1 MKLPETLRLK
11 TALPKSRRGVALVT
25 VLTVMALTTILVL
38 TFFSLAS
45 SEHRASNTYSHGL
58 QAQQVAEQ
66 AVNLVIAQIREAT
79 NTEDSS
85 SVGLSNRKAWAS
97 QPGAVRVWTNGGSI
111 DGIYKLYSDDNMRTI
126 DEREMEEDFDEM
138 RVWSDL
144 PSHYV
149 DLNEPVIRGEKVY
162 YPIVHPAASVVP
174 EWPKPLAG
182 DTNGVEGFSY
192 ESSEL
197 EEGAFG
203 AKAAAIAG
211 ADDGH
216 LAMPAMWLY
225 QLADGTIGHLDTS
238 GGNEDSG
245 YQFVPISGNGTPSAE
260 NQMVARFAFWADDET
275 CKLNLNTHAGGLA
288 WDIPKAGGDLDMDM
302 GRYQPAQKEW
312 QRYPGHPAT
321 THLGPALAP
330 GIVDIVN
337 DRDAMEM
344 LYDVTP
350 RVVGGGSESGTR
362 LIDTRNPEEENGLV
376 ADKEPLFPSLDDM
389 IMRSDR
395 EPHEYPNANGDPI
408 PADELSEYLERSK
421 FFITTQSRA
430 PEVNMFNLPRVAI
443 WPIYNAERETGA
455 RSEYM
460 TRLTPFDR
468 LIHYCASVGGTSSK
482 NRYDYIFRRQ
492 NADSSTFDYEN
503 IDRNQVLYSYLDD
516 LMEAR
521 FPGWNNSFDAADKY
535 GDFGQDQV
543 LTQIFDYIRT
553 TNLHDDTVYAENF
566 QAAYSK
572 KNHSEHLTYTNPRDG
587 NDFNKGFGHKG
598 HGQVTPIRIGET
610 KGFGRFYHLAGVDVV
625 VGVAA
630 QPMNENYEQGLV
642 RYAGVDGYRGRIW
655 DQPSQDIEITNIP
668 PWRRRDG
675 RLGSPGD
682 KDYRAQWP
690 DWLIRL
696 HPQYGPSHP
705 DWTRLSGPDTSIA
718 ASPNPGEQKA
728 REWAAAFQP
737 ERWNWQ
743 LAFQDTGYLRLV
755 WQDPSVYKYS
765 WRALTDES
773 FEDKMRLKVGEKLV
787 QSTLMFD
794 LFTPSIGWCGINPD
808 MEIDIT
814 AMSGMTF
821 NSATGPVTYHAFDPG
836 YHAVSPVARP
846 RGIGTIAPVYRWA
859 TNWTKPHR
867 EGGVRAWGGY
877 LPGTFMFQARDVL
890 GERGARPFGSNAAW
904 YHMWHSIKVDHN
916 DGASGVPAATGPLSR
931 ARLTPLDRGYTLIEN
946 ALDQVNGI
954 RDLGGSSADIAAG
967 YRYDLVT
974 VPFKIGG
981 ANPGLIFNG
990 GTLRFEIFDGGY
1002 NAEMSEQID
1011 GDSDRDLVQDI
1022 EIVLDPFSFDAQQMR
1037 MAPSSPGWV
1046 NEFDGLS
1053 VDSTGVMEY
1062 ASMTAEPA
1070 NPYPSEQV
1078 SARMKGGAWTSPKSS
1093 GSAFFAATNTGNPL
1107 RGRMSDA
1114 VIHWNGPYIKGY
1126 HAVTSRTRGF
1136 NRYRD
1141 TGDERGRNK
1150 TVGEV
1155 DVVQSYTIPSGDL
1168 RLAAA
1173 WAEIPR
1179 RELFRPHRFW
1189 GQRPMAHSLTNALG
1203 QKRQGYYLQDDT
1215 ANIDPREFLIVPGG
1229 TLGNDPY
1236 RNKVP
1241 MPMAGTAE
1249 GATDPNDFLSERVQQ
1264 FGDFDNGAGTMIDGP
1279 YINKP
1284 DEGNVH
1290 ALKTKF
1296 TQEVVHYWES
1306 RRNFGEFPY
1315 FSHPEKAESG
1325 GPSYFSPNRIVS
1337 GPGMF
1342 GSLPTGFATNEPSDA
1357 DQPWKTLLFRPGVLG
1372 GNYTAEHTG
1381 ALDPPD
1387 HLIMDLFW
1395 MPVVEPYAISEPL
1408 STAGKVNLN
1417 YQMVPY
1423 LHVTRNTALRGVFRS
1438 EFMLC
1443 IPNQYHDD
1451 YKHNRGRGRGY
1462 HWRDSPYG
1470 GELQGKRLR
1479 TVILEDKTL
1488 EQFEDRFNRGRDIFK
1503 SGTEICEIHLVPQE
1517 VSERLGAG
1525 RRGSIGTYTPSV
1537 DQMKDGTYWSDHVL
1551 VGDNSRERPY
1561 TNIQQRVTTKSNT
1574 FKVHF
1579 RAQVIKQSRR
1589 ESDDEYR
1596 TWRPTF
1602 DTVQAEY
1609 RGSSIV
1615 ERYVDP
1621 NDKNLE
1627 DYAET
1632 PSASLSQHYRYRVV
1646 NPRRFAP

>member
-312 QRYPGHPAT
+312 QRYPAHPAT
-321 THLGPALAP
+321 VHLGAALAP
-330 GIVDIVN
+330 GIADIVN

-344 LYDVTP
+344 LYDVVP

-362 LIDTRNPEEENGLV
+362 LIDTRNPREENGLV
-376 ADKEPLFPSLDDM
+376 PDKEPLFPSLDDM

-395 EPHEYPNANGDPI
+395 EPHEYPDANGSPL
-408 PADELSEYLERSK
+408 PEDELSEYLERSK
-421 FFITTQSRA
+421 FFVTTQSRA
-430 PEVNMFNLPRVAI
+430 PEVNMFNLPKVAM
-443 WPIYNAERETGA
+443 WPIYNAPRGTGA
-455 RSEYM
+455 RSEYF
-460 TRLTPFDR
+460 TKLTAFDR
-468 LIHYCASVGGTSSK
+468 LIHYCASVGGGTGDS
-482 NRYDYIFRRQ
+482 RFDYIFRRQ
-492 NADSSTFDYEN
+492 SADSATFDYEN
-503 IDRNQVLYSYLDD
+503 IDRNRELYAYLDAMMD
-516 LMEAR
+516 SNI
-521 FPGWNNSFDAADKY
+521 PGYGGSFSQKY
-535 GDFGQDQV
+535 GSNGQDAL
-543 LTQIFDYIRT
+543 LTLIFDYIRS
-553 TNLHDDTVYAENF
+553 TNLHDDTVYDGASFGLAF
-566 QAAYSK
+566 QK
-572 KNHSEHLTYTNPRDG
+572 RNNDTHHTFTNPRDG

-598 HGQVTPIRIGET
+598 HGQVTPIQINDT
-610 KGFGRFYHLAGVDVV
+610 KGMGRFFSVSGCSIHVACVGEPQARHPLYPGV
-625 VGVAA
+625 G
-630 QPMNENYEQGLV
+630 
-642 RYAGVDGYRGRIW
+642 GYRGRTW
-655 DQPSQDIEITNIP
+655 DPPSEELAYTNIP
-668 PWRRRDG
+668 PWKRLDG
-675 RLGSPGD
+675 APGKID
-682 KDYRAQWP
+682 DADSASQWP
-690 DWLIRL
+690 NWVRQLKQNG
-696 HPQYGPSHP
+696 PQEEF
-705 DWTRLSGPDTSIA
+705 
-718 ASPNPGEQKA
+718 N
-728 REWAAAFQP
+728 AAFDEFQ
-737 ERWNWQ
+737 WNWQ
-743 LAFQDTGYLRLV
+743 LAFLDPGYRSQVLADSSNKFKLGSLTAGYSDNTRL
-755 WQDPSVYKYS
+755 QQ
-765 WRALTDES
+765 
-773 FEDKMRLKVGEKLV
+773 GEKLV
-787 QSTLMFD
+787 QAAFLFD
-794 LFTPSIGWCGINPD
+794 LFSPSIGWNGINPD
-808 MEIDIT
+808 MQIDIT
-814 AMSGMTF
+814 GNGLSF
-821 NSATGPVTYHAFDPG
+821 VSAGGGDGQFLG
-836 YHAVSPVARP
+836 FKQN
-846 RGIGTIAPVYRWA
+846 GGTWIWA
-859 TNWTKPHR
+859 TNAVKPHR
-867 EGGVRAWGGY
+867 EGGVRAWGGL
-877 LPGTFMFQARDVL
+877 LPHPFMFQARDVL
-890 GERGARPFGSNAAW
+890 MDRAHRFRGSVWWQLHNQGATASS
-904 YHMWHSIKVDHN
+904 SIR
-916 DGASGVPAATGPLSR
+916 S
-931 ARLTPLDRGYTLIEN
+931 RLTPLDRGYSQIVS
-946 ALDQVNGI
+946 ALQSVSSV
-954 RDLGGSSADIAAG
+954 RDIGGSPSDVAQA

-974 VPFKIGG
+974 EPFKIDSSTGVR
-981 ANPGLIFNG
+981 FSG
-990 GTLRFEIFDGGY
+990 GTVEFVVRDGGGPHNEASY
-1002 NAEMSEQID
+1002 SDDSEQDI
-1011 GDSDRDLVQDI
+1011 VQELTI
-1022 EIVLDPFSFDAQQMR
+1022 EIEDFRFGVDEIYTTGGR
-1037 MAPSSPGWV
+1037 RGWV
-1046 NEFDGLS
+1046 NEFDDLS
-1053 VDSTGVMEY
+1053 QDSTGVLEY
-1062 ASMTAEPA
+1062 CSLTADPA
-1070 NPYPSEQV
+1070 NLWDTPRI
-1078 SARMKGGAWTSPKSS
+1078 SAQAKGGSWSNSRPH
-1093 GSAFFAATNTGNPL
+1093 AARVGTNT
-1107 RGRMSDA
+1107 RGRMADA
-1114 VIHWNGPYIKGY
+1114 ALHWDGRYIHAGDILQ
-1126 HAVTSRTRGF
+1126 AVSV
-1136 NRYRD
+1136 
-1141 TGDERGRNK
+1141 K
-1150 TVGEV
+1150 H
-1155 DVVQSYTIPSGDL
+1155 GDL
-1168 RLAAA
+1168 RLLAADPVVDGN
-1173 WAEIPR
+1173 EHF
-1179 RELFRPHRFW
+1179 EPHRDW
-1189 GQRPMAHSLTNALG
+1189 GRQTMAHSLTDALG
-1203 QKRQGYYLQDDT
+1203 RRKPGFTTSGDWRDF
-1215 ANIDPREFLIVPGG
+1215 NICVHPDF
-1229 TLGNDPY
+1229 GNNPY
-1236 RNKVP
+1236 RNMVP
-1241 MPMAGTAE
+1241 LPWGGGRDGSYTSS
-1249 GATDPNDFLSERVQQ
+1249 TVQRY
-1264 FGDFDNGAGTMIDGP
+1264 GDFDNGAGTMIDGP

-1296 TQEVVHYWES
+1296 TQEIVHYWES

-1315 FSHPEKAESG
+1315 FSHPEKAEAG
-1325 GPSYFSPNRIVS
+1325 GPAYFSPNRIVS

-1342 GSLPTGFATNEPSDA
+1342 GSLPSGVETGEPW
-1357 DQPWKTLLFRPGVLG
+1357 QTLLFRPNVTG
-1372 GNYTAEHTG
+1372 GNYESHPGAES
-1381 ALDPPD
+1381 PPD
-1387 HLIMDLFW
+1387 HLLMDLFW

-1417 YQMVPY
+1417 FQMVPY
-1423 LHVTRNTALRGVFRS
+1423 LHVHRSTALRGVFKS

-1443 IPNQYHDD
+1443 IPNDYHDD

-1470 GELQGKRLR
+1470 GALQGKRLR
-1479 TVILEDKTL
+1479 TVILEHKTL

-1503 SGTEICEIHLVPQE
+1503 SGTEICDIHLIPQE
-1517 VSERLGAG
+1517 ITERLGAG

-1621 NDKNLE
+1621 NDENLE